1 MTRRTLVALI
11 GGVILFDL
19 IAFALFPPLN
29 PAEPGKSC
37 DFPKCYITSTLEFP
51 SPHVVFGEGTLHP
64 GPGLTLGFEPTISSS
79 IVTLWIVGAL
89 LLVVAFAV
97 RAAGIKPVP
106 GRLQN
111 LMEWAYESLE
121 TFAVSIG
128 GPGSRPHVPIYA
140 AFFLLILFSNW
151 SGLFPLV
158 GKIEQLRAP
167 TSDVNVT
174 VGLALVA
181 FAYFE
186 FNGFR
191 ANGILGYLGRFFPIG
206 EFRNGIG
213 AGFIAMFVGV
223 IELLLEFVKP
233 ITLSMRLFGNIYGG
247 EVALGAITALTIA
260 IIPAAMFGLEVI
272 LNFIQALIFSVL
284 VLIFTTLAVETHGEE
299 HEAAHAIEAAEHDAK
314 ELAHG
319 TA

>member
-1 MTRRTLVALI
+1 
-11 GGVILFDL
+11 
-19 IAFALFPPLN
+19 
-29 PAEPGKSC
+29 
-37 DFPKCYITSTLEFP
+37 
-51 SPHVVFGEGTLHP
+51 VFGEGTLHP

-121 TFAVSIG
+121 NFAVSIG

-151 SGLFPLV
+151 SGLLPPV
-158 GKIEQLRAP
+158 GRIELFRAP

-174 VGLALVA
+174 LGLALFA
-181 FAYFE
+181 FGYFQ
-186 FNGFR
+186 FQGFR
-191 ANGILGYLGRFFPIG
+191 ANGVIGYLSRFFPVKA
-206 EFRNGIG
+206 FREGIG
-213 AGFIAMFVGV
+213 AGFIAIFVGL

-233 ITLSMRLFGNIYGG
+233 VTLSMRLFGNIYGG
-247 EVALGAITALTIA
+247 EVALGVLTALTIA
-260 IIPAAMFGLEVI
+260 IIPVALYLLEGI

-284 VLIFTTLAVETHGEE
+284 TLVFTVLAVEAHEE
-299 HEAAHAIEAAEHDAK
+299 GHEAIEDAEELTERHHHQPAAA
-314 ELAHG
+314 
-319 TA
+319 